1 MLILKMRLR
10 QEWHIRW
17 VQESF
22 ADLEMGMSS
31 SPQVRQE
38 MCRSGGDGGLAKR
51 EVKTLEVRFGGGG
64 FVALVVLS
72 GRVDDLAEGSAALTS
87 EILVD
92 VVLLRAVGRAVV
104 LVDTCVAA
112 EVGSVLRRSILG
124 FSAVEVDLDVLV
136 FRFLF
141 SFPSFA
147 ESLARL
153 SISFWK
159 SRRSTMEGFLVL

>member
-17 VQESF
+17 VQGSF

-38 MCRSGGDGGLAKR
+38 ICLSGGGGGLAKR
-51 EVKTLEVRFGGGG
+51 EVKTLEVRFGGGC

-92 VVLLRAVGRAVV
+92 VVLLRTVGRAVV
-104 LVDTCVAA
+104 LVNACVAA
-112 EVGSVLRRSILG
+112 EAGSVLRRSIFG

-136 FRFLF
+136 FLFLF

-147 ESLARL
+147 KSLARL
-153 SISFWK
+153 SISF
-159 SRRSTMEGFLVL
+159 